1 MSLLM
6 FTAHRACPW
15 VGVTACGLICLVLQ
29 TDPGRAEEFRLE
41 SMGLRAGISANGGRN
56 EFHQAE
62 AFANWNLPWG
72 WDLGKEWHLQSQ
84 LDLSGGWL
92 TDRKDDA
99 AIGTLGPG
107 LILSRARLLV
117 SLDGGVSPTVLSHY
131 DFESRDFGTYIQF
144 TTHVGLNWDFAAHW
158 RVGYRFEHMS
168 NADLAS
174 PNRGLNMHMLVLGY
188 VF

>member
-1 MSLLM
+1 LES
-6 FTAHRACPW
+6 
-15 VGVTACGLICLVLQ
+15 VGVRG
-29 TDPGRAEEFRLE
+29 GF
-41 SMGLRAGISANGGRN
+41 SANTTGQIFN
-56 EFHQAE
+56 QAE
-62 AFANWNLPWG
+62 AFANWNLPWR

-107 LILSRARLLV
+107 LVLSRARLPV

-131 DFESRDFGTYIQF
+131 DFESRDFGTYFQF
-144 TTHVGLNWDFAAHW
+144 TTHIGLNWDFAAHW
-158 RVGYRFEHMS
+158 RLGYRFEHMS